1 MKQTSMKLMALGL
14 SVVLAVGGL
23 SGAVCARAGD
33 GGAAAPVSGE
43 APAPVSSAGPAAFRD
58 ETVYVLAGADGTVE
72 KVIVSDWLKNPQGLA
87 QLRDAAGLEDVEN
100 VKGNGTC
107 TVSGDARV
115 WDALGGDVYTQ
126 GVTEKEPPVAVRVS
140 YTLDGRAIAPD
151 QLAGK
156 SGRVVIRFDYDN
168 RLFEERLVGGKTEK
182 IYVPFAVVTGVVL
195 DNERFTNVTA
205 ANGRVYNDGDRT
217 AVLGLALPGMQENLA
232 LDPKDVELPGYVEIT
247 ADVEDFA
254 LETTFTA
261 AVSDPFRELDAGKL
275 EDAEELNSSLEELSD
290 AMEQLLAG
298 SGRLYDG
305 LGELLEKT
313 GTLAGGVDQLAAGAE
328 ALQAGGAELQSGA
341 AQLQKGAGSLQT
353 GLQALSGNS
362 EQLNS
367 AAKQTFDALLAAANG
382 QLAASGAKVPE
393 LTAENYAQ
401 VLDGVIASLGDSPAA
416 RQAAGLKA
424 SLDSYNAFCQGLR
437 QYTAG
442 VDQAAAGAGELNA
455 GLDSL
460 KGGADALAEGA
471 VQLNEGAQALRQ
483 NMPALTAG
491 VEQLHDGAGELA
503 GGLAEFDEKGVQK
516 IVDAFGGDLAL
527 LAERLEATADAAK
540 NYRTFSGGE
549 EDDGQVKFIYRT
561 EAIQMQ

>member
-1 MKQTSMKLMALGL
+1 M
-14 SVVLAVGGL
+14 
-23 SGAVCARAGD
+23 
-33 GGAAAPVSGE
+33 
-43 APAPVSSAGPAAFRD
+43 
-58 ETVYVLAGADGTVE
+58 
-72 KVIVSDWLKNPQGLA
+72 
-87 QLRDAAGLEDVEN
+87 
-100 VKGNGTC
+100 
-107 TVSGDARV
+107 
-115 WDALGGDVYTQ
+115 
-126 GVTEKEPPVAVRVS
+126 
-140 YTLDGRAIAPD
+140 
-151 QLAGK
+151 
-156 SGRVVIRFDYDN
+156 
-168 RLFEERLVGGKTEK
+168 
-182 IYVPFAVVTGVVL
+182 
-195 DNERFTNVTA
+195 
-205 ANGRVYNDGDRT
+205 
-217 AVLGLALPGMQENLA
+217 
-232 LDPKDVELPGYVEIT
+232 
-247 ADVEDFA
+247 
-254 LETTFTA
+254 
-261 AVSDPFRELDAGKL
+261 
-275 EDAEELNSSLEELSD
+275 
-290 AMEQLLAG
+290 
-298 SGRLYDG
+298 
-305 LGELLEKT
+305 
-313 GTLAGGVDQLAAGAE
+313 
-328 ALQAGGAELQSGA
+328 
-341 AQLQKGAGSLQT
+341 
-353 GLQALSGNS
+353 
-362 EQLNS
+362 
-367 AAKQTFDALLAAANG
+367 
-382 QLAASGAKVPE
+382 PE

-503 GGLAEFDEKGVQK
+503 RGLAEFDEKGVQK

>member
-14 SVVLAVGGL
+14 SVVLAVGSLG
-23 SGAVCARAGD
+23 GAVCARAGD
-33 GGAAAPVSGE
+33 NGTAAPVSEE
-43 APAPVSSAGPAAFRD
+43 APAPVSAAEPAAFRD

-87 QLRDAAGLEDVEN
+87 QLRDTAGLEDVEN
-100 VKGNGTC
+100 VKGNGAC

-115 WDALGGDVYTQ
+115 WDTLGGDVYTQ
-126 GVTEKEPPVAVRVS
+126 GVTEKEPPIAVRVS
-140 YTLDGRAIAPD
+140 YALDGRAIAPD

-232 LDPKDVELPGYVEIT
+232 LDPKNVELPGYVEIT

-290 AMEQLLAG
+290 AMEQLLNG

-328 ALQAGGAELQSGA
+328 ALQAGEAVKLVGF
-341 AQLQKGAGSLQT
+341 GSF
-353 GLQALSGNS
+353 
-362 EQLNS
+362 EV
-367 AAKQTFDALLAAANG
+367 KHR
-382 QLAASGAKVPE
+382 
-393 LTAENYAQ
+393 
-401 VLDGVIASLGDSPAA
+401 AA
-416 RQAAGLKA
+416 RTACNPQTKEPVEIPAQTVPVFKAGKILKDCVA
-424 SLDSYNAFCQGLR
+424 CH
-437 QYTAG
+437 
-442 VDQAAAGAGELNA
+442 
-455 GLDSL
+455 
-460 KGGADALAEGA
+460 GG
-471 VQLNEGAQALRQ
+471 QR
-483 NMPALTAG
+483 PAPLC
-491 VEQLHDGAGELA
+491 
-503 GGLAEFDEKGVQK
+503 GG
-516 IVDAFGGDLAL
+516 
-527 LAERLEATADAAK
+527 R
-540 NYRTFSGGE
+540 
-549 EDDGQVKFIYRT
+549 
-561 EAIQMQ
+561 